1 MKSKIKDLL
10 FISWT
15 NFLYF
20 ENIQVHSQC
29 FHLNFYLVLINMT
42 SQKYVFFIGMHYG
55 MKLLGSKILNFPLE
69 SPS

>member
-29 FHLNFYLVLINMT
+29 FHLNFYTFPLIPIFSSVAHIFN
-42 SQKYVFFIGMHYG
+42 VFFQSMN
-55 MKLLGSKILNFPLE
+55 MQSNLQTKSEQKR
-69 SPS
+69 